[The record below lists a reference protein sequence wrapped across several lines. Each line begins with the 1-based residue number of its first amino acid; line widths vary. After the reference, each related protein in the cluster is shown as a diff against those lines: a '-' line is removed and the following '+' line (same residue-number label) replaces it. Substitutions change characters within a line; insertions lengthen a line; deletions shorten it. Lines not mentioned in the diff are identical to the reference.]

1 MLSAPVGAA
10 RTALC
15 VLAVLTLHL
24 PAIAQIESRSTAD
37 KLAELERTAEAE
49 MSATGT
55 PGSAVLLVQGD
66 KVIYA
71 KGFGSTSVEG
81 GAPVTPD
88 TLFRIGSTTKMFTAA
103 TFAMLADR
111 KKVRFDAPV
120 ADYLPTLPPKIGRLT
135 AHQLLSQSSGLRDM
149 DTGVISDDDIALS
162 RNVAMWRD
170 DAFFTDP
177 STIYSYSSANFWLAG
192 LIVEKV
198 HGKPYADAMS
208 ELLFQPLGMKRSFLR
223 PREAMTYPL
232 ALGHNRQGATHT
244 VNRPAANNAAIYPGG
259 SIFSSVNE
267 LSRWLLAMLN
277 GGMIEGKQA
286 VQRSVVEALFKR
298 QFDLPGGDA
307 YYSYGLLGYDVG
319 GVKTISHGGVSRGYG
334 ATIFFAPEHKFA
346 YVMLTNSNG
355 QTLPKTRQKAN
366 ELFLPLKADTSQAPS
381 GPTAA
386 VDLKRY
392 SGRYEHAP
400 QVWEFSVRERK
411 LYVATEGKEYE
422 LKPEGKDQF
431 SYEGGP
437 VLFVANSKGE
447 FEHIF
452 MGLYAAR
459 RTSRL
464 QENQ

>member
-1 MLSAPVGAA
+1 MLNAPLRAA
-10 RTALC
+10 AAALC

-103 TFAMLADR
+103 AFATLADQ

-149 DTGVISDDDIALS
+149 DTGVISDDDNALS
-162 RNVAMWRD
+162 RNVAMWKD

-232 ALGHNRQGATHT
+232 ALGHNRQGITHT

-267 LSRWLLAMLN
+267 LSRWLIAMLN
-277 GGMIEGKQA
+277 GGMVDGNQA
-286 VQRSVVEALFKR
+286 VQRSVVDALLKR

-307 YYSYGLLGYDVG
+307 YYSYGLLGYDIG

-366 ELFLPLKADTSQAPS
+366 ELFLPLKPDATEASTIGAPA
-381 GPTAA
+381 G
-386 VDLKRY
+386 DLSRY
-392 SGRYEHAP
+392 TGLYQHAP
-400 QVWEFSVRERK
+400 QTWEISTREGK
-411 LYVATEGKEYE
+411 LYVTSEGKEHE
-422 LKPEGKDQF
+422 LKPSGGDQF
-431 SYEGGP
+431 SYVGGP
-437 VLFVANSKGE
+437 IMFVKNGKGD

-459 RTSRL
+459 RKAR
-464 QENQ
+464 